1 MLPARSIPTIAEK
14 VKVALINLG
23 CAAFTVE
30 RGMRIAQL
38 LVAPVARVAWERV
51 ETLAETA
58 RGAGGFGH
66 TGQK

>member
-1 MLPARSIPTIAEK
+1 MANSPGASWVGDDRFAGPSRLPSLRP
-14 VKVALINLG
+14 
-23 CAAFTVE
+23 VE

-38 LVAPVARVAWERV
+38 LVAPGARVAWERV